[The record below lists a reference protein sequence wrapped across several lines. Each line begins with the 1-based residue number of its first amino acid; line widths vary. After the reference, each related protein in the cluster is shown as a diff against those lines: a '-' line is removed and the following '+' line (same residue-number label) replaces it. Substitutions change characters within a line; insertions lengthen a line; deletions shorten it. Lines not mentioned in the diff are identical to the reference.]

1 MAQPQTCFDCG
12 KTAPETQTSYTLI
25 SSAHGWRVSREKNE
39 KWEFVAR
46 WRCADCWKK
55 LKDARTPATGP
66 DSVGPT
72 PVPKRR

>member
-12 KTAPETQTSYTLI
+12 KIAPQTQTSYTLI

-39 KWEFVAR
+39 NGEFVAR

-55 LKDARTPATGP
+55 MKDTKGGAPE
-66 DSVGPT
+66 SVGAT

>member
-25 SSAHGWRVSREKNE
+25 SSTHGWRVSREKNE
-39 KWEFVAR
+39 KGEFVAR

-55 LKDARTPATGP
+55 LKEARTGP
-66 DSVGPT
+66 ESVGPT

>member
-12 KTAPETQTSYTLI
+12 KAAPETQTSYTLI

-39 KWEFVAR
+39 KGEFVAR

-55 LKDARTPATGP
+55 LKDARGGPA
-66 DSVGPT
+66 DSVGAT

>member
-25 SSAHGWRVSREKNE
+25 SSAHGWRVSREKND
-39 KWEFVAR
+39 KGEFVAR

-55 LKDARTPATGP
+55 MKESRGGAT
-66 DSVGPT
+66 DSVGAT